1 MRGSVTLTLVKAD
14 PQPKQQRSRARRA
27 AMIDHGVQ
35 LLKTRDIDD
44 VSVSEITGAL
54 GYSTGSFYSA
64 FADKAAFFVAVQRDV
79 NERMIH
85 RIETEI
91 EVPKV
96 ARLAMTD
103 RISLCI
109 DFTLSYFREYSGVI
123 RSALRY
129 EAKLP
134 EAWAP
139 NRASAQRITAAM
151 ISNLSDADAQRMQV
165 AIQLAFGTMVNA
177 VLHDPGP
184 LRLNDPNFGQQ
195 LKRALHPYLGE
206 GEK

>member
-1 MRGSVTLTLVKAD
+1 MSLILVKDD

-27 AMIDHGVQ
+27 AMIDHGVE

-54 GYSTGSFYSA
+54 GYSTGSFYSG
-64 FADKAAFFVAVQRDV
+64 FADKAAFFVAVQREV
-79 NERMIH
+79 NERMTK
-85 RIETEI
+85 RIEAEI
-91 EVPKV
+91 EAPEV
-96 ARLAMTD
+96 ARLSLPD
-103 RISLCI
+103 RIALCI
-109 DFTLSYFREYSGVI
+109 DFTLRYFREYSGVM

-139 NRASAQRITAAM
+139 NRASAQRI
-151 ISNLSDADAQRMQV
+151 ADGLIAQLDESAAQRMRV

-184 LRLNDPNFGQQ
+184 LRLNDPGFGDE
-195 LKRALHPYLGE
+195 LKQALFPYLRE
-206 GEK
+206 GES